1 MKASEE
7 EEKEMKRNEIA
18 AIKLAKE
25 QRLNETLESINRHR
39 EEQNTQAK
47 LRLCVCVCVCV
58 FACVKLTLTIM
69 NSDKNIIN

>member
-18 AIKLAKE
+18 AIKLAEE

-58 FACVKLTLTIM
+58 CLRV
-69 NSDKNIIN
+69 SS